1 MTTMTE
7 GLLDTSNMDAILHLY
22 KDLINSDDHFVSI
35 GGLQRNLHKLP
46 SKSMAPSQHQVTG
59 GVDNHGNGT
68 MQSQSPQED
77 SSMTPSTDELVL
89 TFDMLPQEMKLQIFS
104 YLGAKDLSTCAHVSK
119 HWQCLT
125 SLDFLWCRLLMRD
138 VDKWDTISHDTN
150 PNLYKELDPHW
161 TCKKIYRQCCPAL
174 QKPKSSGWNLNSLLS
189 SFFHMNTPKI
199 GIFGPGLES
208 KTSKIITH
216 ILSDPTKV
224 FKQNGVVPGSFS
236 GVGSFFL
243 MTISNLTFSLT
254 VMYSCAKKD
263 RERAARQGL
272 QQLRHLPQS
281 EHLKALCR
289 SLDAFVF
296 VVDATDMP
304 SMQWA
309 GTELFN
315 MVNEKSSSSQTPVLV
330 LCCVPEDS
338 SEQVTSSSS
347 SSTSST
353 SSSSSSTHTMTCFEV
368 VNSLQLTKLIK
379 PWRVCRCAIGNM
391 DEYRKGFEW
400 IINNCQ

>member
-1 MTTMTE
+1 MTE
-7 GLLDTSNMDAILHLY
+7 GLLDTSNMDALLHLY

-46 SKSMAPSQHQVTG
+46 SNSMTPSQHQVTG
-59 GVDNHGNGT
+59 GIGNHGNST
-68 MQSQSPQED
+68 TQSQSPREY
-77 SSMTPSTDELVL
+77 SAMTASTNELVL

-104 YLGAKDLSTCAHVSK
+104 YLGAKDLCTCAHVSK

-125 SLDFLWCRLLMRD
+125 SLDFLWNRLLRRD
-138 VDKWDTISHDTN
+138 VKTWNTISYDTN
-150 PNLYKELDPHW
+150 PDLCKEFEPPW
-161 TCKKIYRQCCPAL
+161 THKKIYRHCCPAL

-189 SFFHMNTPKI
+189 TFFQMTTPKI

-224 FKQNGVVPGSFS
+224 FQQNGVVPGSFS

-243 MTISNLTFSLT
+243 MSISNLTFSLT

-289 SLDAFVF
+289 SLDAFIF

-304 SMQWA
+304 SMRWA

-315 MVNEKSSSSQTPVLV
+315 MVNEKSSYRRTPVLV

-338 SEQVTSSSS
+338 SEQVTTSSSS
-347 SSTSST
+347 SST
-353 SSSSSSTHTMTCFEV
+353 SSTHTMTCFEV
-368 VNSLQLTKLIK
+368 VNSLQLIKLIK
-379 PWRVCRCAIGNM
+379 PWQVCRCAIGNM